1 MGEAQGRIRLKG
13 LFAFG
18 LLVLALGYVVPT
30 VGVASG
36 PVTPVGVTLSARPA
50 GPAELEASAATW
62 KPRLLLP
69 REDARVYD
77 GRQVSF
83 AEPRRTVL
91 EPVPFSTRQV
101 PDPTLPAGITAV
113 AEPGAAGLLAQ
124 VFEDELV
131 DGDVVASTLLSQ
143 YQTAPSDRVVRV
155 GTGAAPAAPPPDL
168 TGAPPSFARA
178 IAGSSTA
185 YCDLG
190 HTATG
195 TMAGPG
201 SIAVDPTVI
210 PLGSHLY
217 VPGYGYGWAVDT
229 GGAIKGTIVDVWMSC
244 PAAIQWGRRQ
254 LTIYVLAS

>member
-1 MGEAQGRIRLKG
+1 LGEAQGRIRLKG

-36 PVTPVGVTLSARPA
+36 PVTPPVAATLSARLDAPVPA
-50 GPAELEASAATW
+50 W
-62 KPRLLLP
+62 KSRPLLM
-69 REDARVYD
+69 REDAHVYD
-77 GRQVSF
+77 GRQVTF
-83 AEPRRTVL
+83 AELQRTVQL
-91 EPVPFSTRQV
+91 AIPFGIRQV
-101 PDPTLPAGITAV
+101 PDAGLPAGVTVV
-113 AEPGAAGLLAQ
+113 AEPGAFGVLTQ
-124 VFEDELV
+124 VFLDDLV
-131 DGDVVASTLLSQ
+131 DGDVVESTQVSQ
-143 YQTAPSDRVVRV
+143 DQTAPSDQVVRV
-155 GTGAAPAAPPPDL
+155 GTGAPPPAPAPDL
-168 TGAPPSFARA
+168 TGAPAGYARA

-195 TMAGPG
+195 TQAGPG

-254 LTIYVLAS
+254 LTIYVLAN

>member
-36 PVTPVGVTLSARPA
+36 PVTPVGVTLSARLDAP
-50 GPAELEASAATW
+50 AATW
-62 KPRLLLP
+62 KPRPLLL

-83 AEPRRTVL
+83 AEMRRTVL
-91 EPVPFSTRQV
+91 EPVPFGTREV
-101 PDPTLPAGITAV
+101 SDPALPAGILAV
-113 AEPGAAGLLAQ
+113 AEPGAAGVLTQ

-131 DGDVVASTLLSQ
+131 DGAVVVSTPLSRD
-143 YQTAPSDRVVRV
+143 QTPPRDRVVRV
-155 GTGAAPAAPPPDL
+155 GTGAAPAAPAAPAPDL
-168 TGAPPSFARA
+168 AGAPTSFARA

-185 YCDLG
+185 YCDVG

-244 PAAIQWGRRQ
+244 PAAVQWGRRQ

>member
-1 MGEAQGRIRLKG
+1 LGEAQGRIRLKG
-13 LFAFG
+13 LFALG

-36 PVTPVGVTLSARPA
+36 PVTPPVAATLSARLDAPPPA
-50 GPAELEASAATW
+50 W
-62 KPRLLLP
+62 KPRALLM

-77 GRQVSF
+77 GRQVTF
-83 AEPRRTVL
+83 AERQRTVQL
-91 EPVPFSTRQV
+91 PVPFGTRQV
-101 PDPTLPAGITAV
+101 PDSGLPAGATVV
-113 AEPGAAGLLAQ
+113 AEPGAFGVLTR
-124 VFEDELV
+124 VFEDDLV
-131 DGDVVASTLLSQ
+131 DGDLIATTQLSEQ
-143 YQTAPSDRVVRV
+143 QTAPADRVIRV
-155 GTGAAPAAPPPDL
+155 GTGAPPQAAPVPDL
-168 TGAPPSFARA
+168 TGAPAAFARA

-195 TMAGPG
+195 TLAGPG
-201 SIAVDPTVI
+201 SIAVDPNVI

>member
-1 MGEAQGRIRLKG
+1 MGVAQGRIRLKG

-36 PVTPVGVTLSARPA
+36 PVTPVGVTLSARLDAP
-50 GPAELEASAATW
+50 AATW
-62 KPRLLLP
+62 KPRPLLL
-69 REDARVYD
+69 REDARVYG
-77 GRQVSF
+77 GRQVNF
-83 AEPRRTVL
+83 AELRRTVL
-91 EPVPFSTRQV
+91 EPIPYSTRQE
-101 PDPTLPAGITAV
+101 PDPTLPAGVTTV
-113 AEPGAAGLLAQ
+113 AEPGAPGVLTQ

-131 DGDVVASTLLSQ
+131 DGDVVASTRLSQ
-143 YQTAPSDRVVRV
+143 DQAPPSDRVVRV
-155 GTGAAPAAPPPDL
+155 GTGAAPAAPAAPPPDL
-168 TGAPPSFARA
+168 TGAPASFARA

>member
-1 MGEAQGRIRLKG
+1 LGVAQGRIRLKG

-36 PVTPVGVTLSARPA
+36 PVTIPVAATISARLDAP
-50 GPAELEASAATW
+50 PVVL
-62 KPRLLLP
+62 KPRP
-69 REDARVYD
+69 IYWEDGRVHDAR
-77 GRQVSF
+77 QATF
-83 AEPRRTVL
+83 AEVQRIVQTPI
-91 EPVPFSTRQV
+91 PFATRQV
-101 PDPTLPAGITAV
+101 PDPGLAAGTTLV
-113 AEPGAAGLLAQ
+113 AEPGAYGALTQ
-124 VFEDELV
+124 VFADDMVNGEV
-131 DGDVVASTLLSQ
+131 LSSAKLSEV
-143 YQTAPSDRVVRV
+143 QTAPIDRVVRV
-155 GTGAAPAAPPPDL
+155 GTGAPAAAPAPDL
-168 TGAPPSFARA
+168 SGAPANYARA

-185 YCDLG
+185 YCDRG

-229 GGAIKGTIVDVWMSC
+229 GGAIKGTIVDVWMTC

>member
-1 MGEAQGRIRLKG
+1 LGEAQGRIRLKG

-36 PVTPVGVTLSARPA
+36 PVTPVGVTLSARLDAP
-50 GPAELEASAATW
+50 AATW
-62 KPRLLLP
+62 KPRPLLL

-77 GRQVSF
+77 GRQVTF
-83 AEPRRTVL
+83 AELRRTVQQ
-91 EPVPFSTRQV
+91 PIPFDTRQV
-101 PDPTLPAGITAV
+101 PDTGLPAGVTVVAV
-113 AEPGAAGLLAQ
+113 PGTLGVLTQ
-124 VFEDELV
+124 VFEDDLV
-131 DGDVVASTLLSQ
+131 DGDVVASTQLSQ
-143 YQTAPSDRVVRV
+143 DQTAPSDRVLRV
-155 GTGAAPAAPPPDL
+155 GTGAAATQAPDL
-168 TGAPPSFARA
+168 SGAPADYARA

-195 TMAGPG
+195 TEAGPG

-244 PAAIQWGRRQ
+244 PAAIQWGRRR